1 MTDHAADEALLLQG
15 NPMSP
20 KTLSRATGALY
31 LLVLL
36 GGIVA
41 QGVIANGLVVP
52 RDAAATATNIL
63 AQPKLYAFGYTV
75 FLIEMAAQLAMTTLV
90 YVLLRPVDRTA
101 ALLSLAFGLVGA
113 TIKTAARAFYYA
125 PLLVL
130 GGAGYLT
137 VFDASQLQALALLL
151 VKINNQIANMA
162 VVFLGISTFFQGYLI
177 VKSTFLPRF
186 VGIIAI
192 VSGLGWLTYA
202 YPALGSALFYYLI
215 VLAMLG
221 LLLTSGWLL
230 VRGVDEQRWREQ
242 AD

>member
-1 MTDHAADEALLLQG
+1 
-15 NPMSP
+15 MSP
-20 KTLSRATGALY
+20 KTLARTTGAFS

-75 FLIEMAAQLAMTTLV
+75 FLIEMAAQMAMTTLF

-101 ALLSLAFGLVGA
+101 ALLSLVFGLVGA
-113 TIKTAARAFYYA
+113 TIKTVARAFYYA

-137 VFDASQLQALALLL
+137 VFDASQLQALSLLF
-151 VKINNQIANMA
+151 VKINSQIANMA
-162 VVFLGISTFFQGYLI
+162 LVFLGISTFFLGYLI

-186 VGIIAI
+186 LGVVSI
-192 VSGLGWLTYA
+192 VSGLGWLVYLS
-202 YPALGSALFYYLI
+202 PALGSALFYYLI
-215 VLAMLG
+215 ALAMLG
-221 LLLTSGWLL
+221 VLLTSGWLL

-242 AD
+242 AQAS

>member
-1 MTDHAADEALLLQG
+1 
-15 NPMSP
+15 MSP
-20 KTLSRATGALY
+20 KTLARTTGAWSLI
-31 LLVLL
+31 VLL
-36 GGIVA
+36 GGVVA

-52 RDAAATATNIL
+52 RDAVATATNIL

-75 FLIEMAAQLAMTTLV
+75 FLIEMSAQLAMTALL
-90 YVLLRPVDRTA
+90 YLLLRPVDRTA
-101 ALLSLAFGLVGA
+101 ALLALVFGLVGG
-113 TIKTAARAFYYA
+113 TIKTVARAFYYA

-162 VVFLGISTFFQGYLI
+162 LVFLGISTCLQGYLI

-186 VGIIAI
+186 LGVVSI
-192 VSGLGWLTYA
+192 VSGLGWLAYL
-202 YPALGSALFYYLI
+202 YPALGSSLFYYLI
-215 VLAMLG
+215 VLAMLAV
-221 LLLTSGWLL
+221 LLTSGWLL

-242 AD
+242 AHVG

>member
-1 MTDHAADEALLLQG
+1 
-15 NPMSP
+15 MSP
-20 KTLSRATGALY
+20 KTLARTTGGLS
-31 LLVLL
+31 LLLLL

-52 RDAAATATNIL
+52 RDAVATANNIL
-63 AQPKLYAFGYTV
+63 AQPKLYAFGYTM
-75 FLIEMAAQLAMTTLV
+75 FLIEMAAQVAMTTLF

-101 ALLSLAFGLVGA
+101 ALLALVFGLVGA
-113 TIKTAARAFYYA
+113 TIKTVARAFYYA

-137 VFDASQLQALALLL
+137 VFDASQLQALSLLL
-151 VKINNQIANMA
+151 VKINNQTANMSL
-162 VVFLGISTFFQGYLI
+162 VFLGLSTFFQGYLI
-177 VKSTFLPRF
+177 IKSAFLPRF
-186 VGIIAI
+186 LGVVSI
-192 VSGLGWLTYA
+192 VSGLGWLVYV

-221 LLLTSGWLL
+221 VLLTSGWLL

-242 AD
+242 AQVS

>member
-1 MTDHAADEALLLQG
+1 
-15 NPMSP
+15 MSP
-20 KTLSRATGALY
+20 KTLARTTGAFSLV
-31 LLVLL
+31 VLL

-52 RDAAATATNIL
+52 RDAVATATNIL
-63 AQPKLYAFGYTV
+63 SHLKLYTLGYTV
-75 FLIEMAAQLAMTTLV
+75 FLIEMAAQVAVTTLF

-101 ALLSLAFGLVGA
+101 AMLSLAFGLVGA
-113 TIKTAARAFYYA
+113 TIKTVARAFYYA

-137 VFDASQLQALALLL
+137 VFDASQLQALSLLL
-151 VKINNQIANMA
+151 VKTNNQIANMA
-162 VVFLGISTFFQGYLI
+162 LVFLGISTFFQGYLI

-186 VGIIAI
+186 LGVVAM
-192 VSGLGWLTYA
+192 VSGLSWLSYT
-202 YPALGSALFYYLI
+202 YPAFGSALFYYLI

-242 AD
+242 ARVTAASP

>member
-1 MTDHAADEALLLQG
+1 
-15 NPMSP
+15 MSL
-20 KTLSRATGALY
+20 KTLARTTGALS

-52 RDAAATATNIL
+52 RDAAVTATNIV
-63 AQPKLYAFGYTV
+63 AHSKLWALGFTV
-75 FLIEMAAQLAMTTLV
+75 FLVEMAAQTAMTTLF
-90 YVLLRPVDRTA
+90 YMLLRPASRTA
-101 ALLSLAFGLVGA
+101 ALLSLVFGLVGC
-113 TIKTAARAFYYA
+113 TIKTLARAFYYS

-130 GGAGYLT
+130 GGASYLT
-137 VFDASQLQALALLL
+137 VFDTGQLQALSLLF
-151 VKINNQIANMA
+151 VKINNQIAGIA
-162 VVFLGISTFFQGYLI
+162 LVFFGISTFFHGYLI

-186 VGIIAI
+186 LGVIAM

-202 YPALGSALFYYLI
+202 YPALGSALFSYLI

-242 AD
+242 AHVG

>member
-1 MTDHAADEALLLQG
+1 
-15 NPMSP
+15 MSP

-75 FLIEMAAQLAMTTLV
+75 FLIEMAAQLAVTTLF

-101 ALLSLAFGLVGA
+101 ALLALVFGLVGG
-113 TIKTAARAFYYA
+113 TIKTLARAFYYA

-130 GGAGYLT
+130 GSAGYLT
-137 VFDASQLQALALLL
+137 VFDASQLQALSLLF
-151 VKINNQIANMA
+151 VKINNQTANMA
-162 VVFLGISTFFQGYLI
+162 LVFLGISTFFQGYLI

-186 VGIIAI
+186 LGVIAI
-192 VSGLGWLTYA
+192 VSGLGWLAYL
-202 YPALGSALFYYLI
+202 YPAVGSALFYPLI
-215 VLAMLG
+215 IVAMLG

-242 AD
+242 ADRG